1 MRRKHRERL
10 GLCIRSSMET
20 VGRFWRTSATSYVW
34 RYPARPLRA
43 SCKFTACGQPF
54 YALHNVVPELE
65 TARQQTGLPAVTA
78 DRVRVGTPT
87 GETKLHDQREP
98 RAT

>member
-20 VGRFWRTSATSYVW
+20 VGRFW
-34 RYPARPLRA
+34 PLRA